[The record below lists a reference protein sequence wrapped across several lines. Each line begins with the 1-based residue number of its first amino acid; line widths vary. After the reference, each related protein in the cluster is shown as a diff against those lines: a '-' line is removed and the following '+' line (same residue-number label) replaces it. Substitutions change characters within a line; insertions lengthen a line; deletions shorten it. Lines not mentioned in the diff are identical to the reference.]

1 MNTIRID
8 HTGALSVDGQMLFGQ
23 IERINVRG
31 RMIIDSA
38 ALQGSSGKK
47 KVFSGYDDADITI
60 VMKLM
65 ETKDGGQD
73 RYTALLSVSNAFK
86 KMTGGV
92 PVIYA
97 IEGRL
102 MSSLNIR
109 HVLFMGLDVD
119 DDNAEDAL
127 RVNLSFAEHDP
138 VIALV
143 QQQQSGG
150 KESGVSEDDSDVAVS
165 PADQQEF
172 SELESFYE

>member
-1 MNTIRID
+1 M
-8 HTGALSVDGQMLFGQ
+8 DGQILFGQ

-65 ETKDGGQD
+65 ETKDGGRD
-73 RYTALLSVSNAFK
+73 RYNALLSVSNAFK
-86 KMTGGV
+86 KMIGGV

-97 IEGRL
+97 IEGQL

-143 QQQQSGG
+143 QQQQSDNM
-150 KESGVSEDDSDVAVS
+150 ETEESEDDSAAAVN
-165 PADQQEF
+165 PTDQDQQRF
-172 SELESFYE
+172 TELVGFYE